1 MPRSRRQRGG
11 QPTTTRPCK
20 NFTSIRP
27 GDSGMANVACGR
39 ITVFGKPNFGEY
51 NFSIPIPEA
60 DRAWVEYPNERS
72 IRTIPGNNNYTIYG
86 GDGNVSLVF
95 PPGEELKLTIWDKE
109 NFSGNQ
115 YEFTKTCAG
124 PINKACGVEFSRTWT
139 YAKSMRVERLVF
151 MTPTCKKFA
160 SIRPGDSG
168 LSNTACERITV
179 FGKPNF
185 GEYNFSI
192 PIPAAGAAS
201 VEYATEKA
209 VRTIPGNNNYT
220 IYGGDGNVSLAFP
233 PGEKL
238 KMTIWDKENFTG
250 NKYEFT
256 KTCAGPINKGCGVT
270 FSRTWTYAKSIRVE
284 REMPTTS
291 APATTRAPTTAM
303 AAPITTRAPTT
314 TSAPATTRAPTT
326 AMAAPTTTMAATT
339 TAMATTT
346 VQVPAYSPTKVYVK
360 GDVIRGQDGKVYKM
374 NEGVGAAGYPPPRPG
389 VWEVVPNAP
398 IILPSTTTMG
408 LAAIVAYSDTKVYA
422 KGDVVRGPD
431 GKVYKMV
438 DGVGVAGYPPPRP
451 GNWELVPNAPI
462 ILPSTTTMGAAA
474 LAQVPAYS
482 PTKVYVKGDVVRG
495 PDGKVYKMVDG
506 VGVAGYPPPR
516 PGNWEVVA
524 TGGAKQRRRR
534 RTQRSKRRRGSRRH

>member
-27 GDSGMANVACGR
+27 GDSGMANVACG
-39 ITVFGKPNFGEY
+39 
-51 NFSIPIPEA
+51 
-60 DRAWVEYPNERS
+60 
-72 IRTIPGNNNYTIYG
+72 
-86 GDGNVSLVF
+86 
-95 PPGEELKLTIWDKE
+95 
-109 NFSGNQ
+109 
-115 YEFTKTCAG
+115 
-124 PINKACGVEFSRTWT
+124 
-139 YAKSMRVERLVF
+139 
-151 MTPTCKKFA
+151 
-160 SIRPGDSG
+160 
-168 LSNTACERITV
+168 RITV

-284 REMPTTS
+284 REMP
-291 APATTRAPTTAM
+291 
-303 AAPITTRAPTT
+303 T

-451 GNWELVPNAPI
+451 GNWE
-462 ILPSTTTMGAAA
+462 
-474 LAQVPAYS
+474 
-482 PTKVYVKGDVVRG
+482 
-495 PDGKVYKMVDG
+495 
-506 VGVAGYPPPR
+506 
-516 PGNWEVVA
+516 VVA